1 MRGRILRVSLVIATA
16 FLLAAAVGCGG
27 DGGGDQ
33 STPST
38 EPAQT
43 PPSDNAFPTNGTTTG
58 PNVITTPGTTAK
70 KEPGQ
75 AGGGSSG
82 TCIGSC

>member
-1 MRGRILRVSLVIATA
+1 VLATA
-16 FLLAAAVGCGG
+16 FLLATSVGCGG
-27 DGGGDQ
+27 DGSGDQ
-33 STPST
+33 SAQST
-38 EPAQT
+38 QPAQA

-58 PNVITTPGTTAK
+58 PDVITTPGTTAK

-75 AGGGSSG
+75 AGGGSTA